1 MIFDVKKIVLT
12 LTVLTGFIPQLAS
25 ARSNSTQY
33 DWTKV
38 IEAIIQVES
47 EGDSNAQSG
56 NCCGAMQI
64 SPILVEDCND
74 ILAKRKQKKRFKLSD
89 RFSVSKSKEMFLIIQ
104 SHYNPTNNVEKAI
117 RMWNGGVRY
126 TVKGTQGY
134 YRKVMAQL
142 NK

>member
-12 LTVLTGFIPQLAS
+12 LVVLTVFIPQLAN
-25 ARSNSTQY
+25 ARDTSSQH
-33 DWTKV
+33 DWTRV

-47 EGDSNAQSG
+47 EGDANARSG

-64 SPILVEDCND
+64 APILVEDCND
-74 ILAKRKQKKRFKLSD
+74 ILARRNEKKRFKLSD

-126 TVKGTQGY
+126 TVKGTQKY
-134 YRKVMAQL
+134 YNKVMAQL
-142 NK
+142 KK